1 VIVNIPAP
9 PANLAAQVTTWE
21 RVALNGTDA
30 AVNETGYAVQ
40 RRNSTS
46 GKWSTVAVLPAG
58 VPGEGKR
65 IAAGQSV
72 FFTHWSISELQ
83 SLAS

>member
-58 VPGEGKR
+58 VPGEGNGLLPGNRFFSR
-65 IAAGQSV
+65 IGR
-72 FFTHWSISELQ
+72 
-83 SLAS
+83 